1 MKPALFAFTD
11 SNTTQCVYV
20 HECDESKA
28 HDMIH
33 RCIGHEWMTPL
44 KDFDASEMTSLF
56 VAANKSGPF
65 DMIVVPAMGDEDDYS
80 ELEALYQIRI
90 TADSKAITVT
100 PLIDRDDFEPEVW
113 IINQVTIH

>member
-1 MKPALFAFTD
+1 
-11 SNTTQCVYV
+11 
-20 HECDESKA
+20 
-28 HDMIH
+28 
-33 RCIGHEWMTPL
+33 MTPL

-100 PLIDRDDFEPEVW
+100 PLIDSDDFEPEVW